1 MGSVPGQRLP
11 DNFLEMDANAL
22 RQLFITSMVPVN
34 VWSAS
39 NQLFDDN
46 EQDTINW
53 LCEPAFGLGG
63 LRPVDA
69 ISPPKERGSDE
80 PYWSVNLWSHSIMVD
95 ACATVNRPS
104 QSNVAPIIALFA
116 ADHPVSRQ
124 IVAFALLGRALYS

>member
-1 MGSVPGQRLP
+1 MS
-11 DNFLEMDANAL
+11 DANAL

-69 ISPPKERGSDE
+69 IRPPPQGKE
-80 PYWSVNLWSHSIMVD
+80 VVMNLIGQLIYGVI
-95 ACATVNRPS
+95 P
-104 QSNVAPIIALFA
+104 
-116 ADHPVSRQ
+116 
-124 IVAFALLGRALYS
+124 